1 MTETGA
7 CGGLPRH
14 TLPQM
19 ARLALAPLLLCA
31 PSAHGW
37 DFTITKAS
45 DLICTGGAT

>member
-1 MTETGA
+1 MRLGA
-7 CGGLPRH
+7 ELLQLP
-14 TLPQM
+14 LM

-31 PSAHGW
+31 PCAHGW